1 MDKTVALVPELY
13 QPVVDRLGLPLGAS
27 PLIEAAVARYRGH
40 IPDSFLDFI
49 KVSGYGIWQKGF
61 WQFCDP
67 EAYRGLL
74 PLIFGKDREF
84 QVEEMHVLGFSAFGK
99 LVVWNETYRVVKVF
113 ISKSQIACSKYVR
126 PKVSASH
133 DQSLAIV
140 VGHVD
145 DAAYDQVD
153 EDGKHLFKRC
163 LRAYGQLEPGQIYA
177 PILPPAIGGEFRL
190 ENFQKADALVSLS
203 IMAQWDRFRLV
214 DHGSIPQKVIREI
227 G

>member
-1 MDKTVALVPELY
+1 VTLALVPELY

-27 PLIEAAVARYRGH
+27 PLTEAAVARYRGH

-84 QVEEMHVLGFSAFGK
+84 RVEEMHVLGFSAFGK
-99 LVVWNETYRVVKVF
+99 LLVWNETYSDVEVDL
-113 ISKSQIACSKYVR
+113 SESQIACLGHAK
-126 PKVSASH
+126 PDLPATP
-133 DQSLAIV
+133 DQSLAIALRY
-140 VGHVD
+140 VD
-145 DAAYDQVD
+145 EAAYDQVD

-190 ENFQKADALVSLS
+190 DNFQKADALVSLS